1 MRLIL
6 KLIAAPFIVLLTV
19 LVAVLLFLFSVSSFL
34 LTATSIIMALLGVV
48 LEAYCKSLGKE
59 YPQFAFR
66 INREEV
72 YADAGEHD
80 FVTLE
85 SFGEEIGEHVG

>member
-1 MRLIL
+1 L
-6 KLIAAPFIVLLTV
+6 
-19 LVAVLLFLFSVSSFL
+19 
-34 LTATSIIMALLGVV
+34 V
-48 LEAYCKSLGKE
+48 LEAYCKSIGKE

-72 YADAGEHD
+72 YADAGDHD

-85 SFGEEIGEHVG
+85 SFGEEIGEKIG